1 VPLEPERYVI
11 DLTVTR
17 AGVRHDLDTMRIKP
31 LSLPAHGVIEVL
43 AGLAMMLLPAIL
55 GFDTGAMVVAASLG
69 VVLTGAAI
77 ALTAQKPISVAAFS
91 RFDSGFLLATAFAAL
106 ALAVSGQLAGAI
118 LLSAVVALLTWLSF
132 STRYAATA

>member
-1 VPLEPERYVI
+1 
-11 DLTVTR
+11 
-17 AGVRHDLDTMRIKP
+17 MRSKP
-31 LSLPAHGVIEVL
+31 LSLPAHGVIEIL
-43 AGLAMMLLPAIL
+43 AGLVLIAVPALL

-91 RFDSGFLLATAFAAL
+91 RFDSVFLLITAFAAL
-106 ALAVSGQLAGAI
+106 AFAVSGNLAGAV
-118 LLSAVVALLTWLSF
+118 LLSAVVMLLTWLTF

>member
-1 VPLEPERYVI
+1 
-11 DLTVTR
+11 
-17 AGVRHDLDTMRIKP
+17 MRIKP
-31 LSLPAHGVIEVL
+31 LTLPVHGMIEAF
-43 AGLAMMLLPAIL
+43 AGLAMILLPAVL

-91 RFDSGFLLATAFAAL
+91 RFDSAFLLATALAAL
-106 ALAVSGQLAGAI
+106 ALAMTGQLAGVV
-118 LLSAVVALLTWLSF
+118 LLSGVVMLLTWLSF